1 MPPILATA
9 LIAPALFLQGAP
21 DAALPPEDEI
31 DWDAEF
37 GFEAPER
44 DPETGEFP
52 VDPYVQDNANA
63 GARPFSGDTMAQR
76 FGGREGIRRISDRL
90 VELNYD
96 DPRIRDIFLGHDRVR
111 LERTLFE
118 QFCFILNAGCD
129 YTGRDMA
136 SSHADLGTTRAD
148 LNALVENLQ
157 QAMRENGVPFAAQN
171 RFLAKLAPMSGDVTT
186 R

>member
-1 MPPILATA
+1 MFLLPIALMAMQDTPPA
-9 LIAPALFLQGAP
+9 
-21 DAALPPEDEI
+21 DI
-31 DWDAEF
+31 DWDKEF
-37 GFEAPER
+37 GVEERVR

-52 VDPYVQDNANA
+52 VDPYEQSNDNA
-63 GARPFSGDTMAQR
+63 GAHQFSGSQMADH
-76 FGGREGIRRISDRL
+76 FGGQNGIRRISVRT
-90 VELNYD
+90 VELSRA
-96 DPRIRDIFLGHDRVR
+96 DPRIAEILVAHDMVR

-136 SSHADLGTTRAD
+136 AAHDGMGVTRRH

-157 QAMRENGVPFAAQN
+157 QAMREEDVPFAAQN
-171 RFLAKLAPMSGDVTT
+171 RFLAKLAPMSRDVVE

>member
-1 MPPILATA
+1 MLSDVLLPILLLQA
-9 LIAPALFLQGAP
+9 APAT
-21 DAALPPEDEI
+21 DTTDEQV

-37 GFEAPER
+37 GVEEEVR
-44 DPETGEFP
+44 DPVTGELP

-63 GARPFSGDTMAQR
+63 GATPFDGDRMAQL
-76 FGGREGIRRISDRL
+76 FGGREGIRAISDRL
-90 VELNYD
+90 VELNYA
-96 DPRIRDIFLGHDRVR
+96 DPRIREIFLSHDRVR

-118 QFCFILNAGCD
+118 QFCYILGAGCD
-129 YTGRDMA
+129 YTGRDMR
-136 SSHADLGTTRAD
+136 SSHADMGTTRAD